1 MRSLRRAWMRV
12 GLWQRL
18 MILVLGT
25 VMLMW
30 CALAATSLVFARFQR
45 DFADI
50 AAAQVPRIALSG
62 EIASQSARLTTLAT
76 RIIGA
81 EGASAGLIEELGD
94 VSARL
99 QSSLTT
105 AVADAPD
112 ETAVMVGKLRDRIGA
127 LVPLTERRRQQA
139 EDMAGRLDALRWLNV
154 DIQDEIDPLLSDYDF
169 NIRAKMLEIEDAQDG
184 PKREQLLQQIG
195 VERSLRDELLQLG
208 IDAGTVVTLLLQSA
222 VSQSRGQ
229 VDQLGGLAL
238 DMQARLAERIAR
250 LPDGVE
256 FLTLHQSVDLL
267 RHSFDLDKGLLAQR
281 ARMLELDAHIY
292 SEIGLIQQGLTDLQ
306 DRLSRL
312 RESEKQEVLSAINQG
327 VVSARGTMVA
337 LAALTLALG
346 VAGIALIFGV
356 MRRQIV
362 RPLRALTSRMLD
374 ISESSGTRL
383 RRMRHQDEIGRIR
396 TAVDD
401 FARAIEARDS
411 AIAKLKR
418 TQADL
423 VQTGKM
429 AALGNLSAGISHELN
444 QPLTAL
450 RYRLVLLDS
459 AQRAGNH
466 DEVARQLDRAADLT
480 ERMQA
485 IIAHLVRFARRAD
498 SQREPVPLAPVVHDA
513 VDLLKTRFD
522 SAGIRPRIEPG
533 IERITVLGIAVLIEQ
548 VVVNL
553 LGNAL
558 DAIEGQADG
567 AITVD
572 VRRADGMIDLTVKDN
587 GTGLGDLHPDDALN
601 PFVTTK
607 DAGRGMGLGL
617 SISYNIAKDMGGDL
631 RLVPAP
637 DGKGVTAHFR
647 LQPKEHQDD

>member
-1 MRSLRRAWMRV
+1 MISIRRTWKCV

-18 MILVLGT
+18 MMLVLGT

-30 CALAATSLVFARFQR
+30 CALATTSLVFARFQR

-50 AAAQVPRIALSG
+50 AAAQIPRIALTS
-62 EIASQSARLTTLAT
+62 EIAGQSARLTTLAT

-81 EGASAGLIEELGD
+81 EGASDGLIEELGD
-94 VSARL
+94 ISTNLEAL
-99 QSSLTT
+99 LAKAMTN
-105 AVADAPD
+105 APD
-112 ETAVMVGKLRDRIGA
+112 GAAVMVTELHDRIGA
-127 LVPLTERRRQQA
+127 LVPLTERRRQQG

-169 NIRAKMLEIEDAQDG
+169 NIRAKMLEIEDARDG
-184 PKREQLLQQIG
+184 PRREQLLRQIAI
-195 VERSLRDELLQLG
+195 ERGLRDEVLQLG

-222 VSQSRGQ
+222 VSQSQGQ
-229 VDQLGGLAL
+229 VDQLSGLGL
-238 DMQARLAERIAR
+238 DMQARLTERIAR

-256 FLTLHQSVDLL
+256 FLTLHQSIDLL
-267 RHSFDLDKGLLAQR
+267 RQSFDLEKGLLAQR
-281 ARMLELDAHIY
+281 SRMLELDAHIY
-292 SEIGLIQQGLTDLQ
+292 DEIGLIQQGLTDLQ
-306 DRLSRL
+306 DRLSML
-312 RESEKQEVLSAINQG
+312 GEAEKQEVLAAIDSG
-327 VVSARGTMVA
+327 VISARWTMAV

-356 MRRQIV
+356 MRRHIV
-362 RPLRALTSRMLD
+362 GPLRALTSRMLD
-374 ISESSGTRL
+374 ISESSGARL
-383 RRMRHQDEIGRIR
+383 RRLPRQDEIGRIR

-401 FARAIEARDS
+401 FARAIEARDN
-411 AIAKLKR
+411 AIAELKQ

-450 RYRLVLLDS
+450 RYRLVLLDG
-459 AQRAGNH
+459 ARQAGDP
-466 DEVARQLDRAADLT
+466 DEVERQLNRAADLT
-480 ERMQA
+480 DRMQA

-498 SQREPVPLAPVVHDA
+498 SQREPVPLAAVVDDA
-513 VDLLKTRFD
+513 IDLLKGRFN
-522 SAGIRPRIEPG
+522 AAAIRPQIGPG
-533 IERITVLGIAVLIEQ
+533 IGGVTVLGVAVLIEQ
-548 VVVNL
+548 VIVNL
-553 LGNAL
+553 LTNAL
-558 DAIEGQADG
+558 DAIAGQKDG
-567 AITVD
+567 IICVD
-572 VRRADGMIDLTVKDN
+572 AHAQTGMIALTVKDN

-631 RLVPAP
+631 HLVPAP
-637 DGKGVTAHFR
+637 GKGVTAHLL
-647 LQPKEHQDD
+647 LQQVE